1 MEFAFTWSQRVALD
15 LCCLLGDPSLVIW
28 FMSFYKNY
36 LLEDSRKFH
45 QSLRMTSDKRWW
57 ISRALCEQKRFS
69 EMNSSVPI
77 AFPLPFDGDR
87 WRKYTKL
94 INSIHYFR
102 ENFIQT
108 IINYNNNGPYPGEGV
123 YAVLSTPSIRDV
135 IKIVNLILDD
145 KYCGTVFRNEYS
157 TCDIRCALED
167 YILFTSDEDVYK
179 YEPLPRLVV
188 NMWEKPRRRR
198 QDPPIYVYRLQ
209 SIEN

>member
-15 LCCLLGDPSLVIW
+15 LCCLWGDPSLVIW

-45 QSLRMTSDKRWW
+45 QSLRVTSDKRWR

-94 INSIHYFR
+94 INSIRYFR

-108 IINYNNNGPYPGEGV
+108 VINYYGV
-123 YAVLSTPSIRDV
+123 FSTPSIRDV
-135 IKIVNLILDD
+135 TKIVNLILDD
-145 KYCGTVFRNEYS
+145 KYCGTVFRNDYS

-179 YEPLPRLVV
+179 YEPLPTLCV

-198 QDPPIYVYRLQ
+198 QDPRIYVYRLQ